1 MGCFDTFVGLEI
13 EGKLHFL
20 ADNRLLPVP
29 MEKISYNKTKIV
41 ATVGPASN
49 TKEMLRALAKEG
61 VDVFRLNFSHGTH
74 ADHQKVIDFVREIN
88 AELGTHIALLQDLQ
102 GPKIRVNEV
111 KEGTVL
117 QPRSSLIITT
127 RELLGDHEIVST
139 SYKNL
144 PRDVKVG
151 DMVLIDDGKIELKV
165 SEVRDIDVVCEVVY
179 GGPLKSRK
187 GINLPYSRVSAPS
200 LTDKDREDLEF
211 GLRNR
216 IDWVALSFVRKAK
229 DIDILRAIID
239 EHKAPTK
246 IIAKIEKP
254 EALEN
259 IDAVLSATDGVMVA
273 RGDLGVE
280 IWLEEVPMVQKMLVE
295 KCNRL
300 SKPVIVATQMMESM
314 IENPRPTRA
323 ETNDVANAV
332 MDGADALMLS
342 AETAAGR
349 YPIEVI
355 RSMVRTIN
363 SVEKQAN
370 VYYRFREVDTHS
382 PIFVNDSLVLAACK
396 LAKEINAKAIVGM
409 TASGYSAL
417 KSSSHRPNTNIFVF
431 TSNKGILNTMNL
443 VWATRAY
450 YYEKQNSTD
459 ETIADVEAI
468 LKRDGHV
475 KSGDVFIILASM
487 PIHERNRTNMLK
499 VHMVS

>member
-1 MGCFDTFVGLEI
+1 
-13 EGKLHFL
+13 
-20 ADNRLLPVP
+20 
-29 MEKISYNKTKIV
+29 MEQVSYNKTKIV

-49 TKEMLRALAKEG
+49 SREMLRALVKEG
-61 VDVFRLNFSHGTH
+61 VDVFRLNFSHGKH
-74 ADHQKVIDFVREIN
+74 EEHKKVIDHVRAIN
-88 AELGTHIALLQDLQ
+88 QELGTHVALLQDLQ

-111 KEGTVL
+111 KDGTIL
-117 QPRSSLIITT
+117 EPRSSIIITT
-127 RELLGDHEIVST
+127 RELIGDHGIVST
-139 SYKNL
+139 SYTNL
-144 PRDVKVG
+144 PKDVKAG
-151 DMVLIDDGKIELKV
+151 DTILIDDGKIELSV
-165 SEVRDIDVVCEVVY
+165 TEIRDIDVVCEVVF

-187 GINLPYSRVSAPS
+187 GINLPHSRVSAPS
-200 LTDKDREDLEF
+200 LTEKDLEDLKF
-211 GLRNR
+211 GLENNV
-216 IDWVALSFVRKAK
+216 DWIALSFVRKAK
-229 DIDILRAIID
+229 DIDILRGIVND
-239 EHKAPTK
+239 HKASSK

-259 IDAVLSATDGVMVA
+259 IDAVLGATDGVMVA

-300 SKPVIVATQMMESM
+300 GKPVIVATQMMESM

-355 RSMVRTIN
+355 RSMVRTIG

-370 VYYRFREVDTHS
+370 VYYRFRDVDPHS
-382 PIFVNDSLVLAACK
+382 PIFVNDSLVLSACK

-409 TASGYSAL
+409 SATGYSAM

-431 TSNKGILNTMNL
+431 TNNKAILNTMNL

-450 YYEKQNSTD
+450 YYEKQTSTD
-459 ETIADVEAI
+459 ETIADVEEI

-499 VHMVS
+499 VHMVK